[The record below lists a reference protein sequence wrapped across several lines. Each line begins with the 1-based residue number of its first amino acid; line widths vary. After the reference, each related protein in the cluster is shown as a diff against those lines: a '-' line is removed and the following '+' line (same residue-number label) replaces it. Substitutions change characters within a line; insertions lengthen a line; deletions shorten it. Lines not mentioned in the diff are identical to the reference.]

1 MMRKKQKLVTLAV
14 DRGMRTIRVVVAN
27 RPRLMRDLM
36 LAILSD
42 QPDIE
47 VLGTLENESQ
57 VAERLTEWQPDF
69 VIVGLDRPGQ
79 RPVICDYILLHH
91 PFVKILA
98 VSENDNSVLFWA
110 DIRSARVENSEE
122 GILNLLRGQV
132 VSTTQRTM

>member
-1 MMRKKQKLVTLAV
+1 
-14 DRGMRTIRVVVAN
+14 MRTIRVVVAN

-47 VLGTLENESQ
+47 VLGTLENESEI
-57 VAERLTEWQPDF
+57 AERLTEWQPDF
-69 VIVGLDRPGQ
+69 VIVGLDRPGH
-79 RPVICDYILLHH
+79 RPVICDYILSHH
-91 PFVKILA
+91 PSVKILA
-98 VSENDNSVLFWA
+98 VSEHDNSVFFWA